1 MSQQDLSQYVD
12 AVRDEQ
18 TPAPGASPAG
28 ELSGAATSDTDAFE
42 TPGAEA
48 FPGDGVDVDGRATLS
63 VEVCLPDGDE
73 ETVRFARVAGEGGVG
88 RSELDAPEAAAATLT
103 DAVGSPAVL
112 TGGGRVVGDQRY
124 GFGSLE
130 SVTAEGDSIR
140 VEIDEKHAI
149 NGRPKDDPRTPILG
163 SWQVY
168 LPATGAEAETIANA
182 IRAYQTG
189 ETDHFRASQ
198 RRRANKRERLYERFR
213 SLSPGDTVSTPAYA
227 TDLTVIS
234 HSYDVWATGVST
246 LRGSTDK
253 QVHAVVV
260 SNPRGGFY
268 QLGIQQSCSDDELPT
283 CYLSRSLKHVP
294 TPNTEFS
301 VEDRFTADDCAV
313 EGGSPADDAPF
324 AIPDRAADESPLP
337 AKCRRESLR
346 DFNGIGENTAREV
359 FKTAG
364 TTCAHEIAYALYG
377 EGDVDAAAGAVAEA
391 IKTSP
396 KHNEVFNRLKDIHN
410 DTLK

>member
-12 AVRDEQ
+12 GVRDEQ
-18 TPAPGASPAG
+18 TPTPVASPAG
-28 ELSGAATSDTDAFE
+28 EPSEAATPETDAFAI
-42 TPGAEA
+42 PDAEA
-48 FPGDGVDVDGRATLS
+48 FPGDGIDVDGRATLS

-73 ETVRFARVAGEGGVG
+73 ERVRFVRVAGKGGMG
-88 RSELDAPEAAAATLT
+88 AAELDAPEEAAATLT
-103 DAVGSPAVL
+103 DAVGSPIVL

-140 VEIDEKHAI
+140 VEVDERHAI
-149 NGRPKDDPRTPILG
+149 NGRPEDDPRTPILG
-163 SWQVY
+163 SWQVF
-168 LPATGAEAETIANA
+168 LPSTVEEAETIATA
-182 IRAYQTG
+182 IRAFRSS
-189 ETDHFRASQ
+189 EMDHFRASE
-198 RRRANKRERLYERFR
+198 RRRANKREQMYERFR
-213 SLSPGDTVSTPAYA
+213 SLTPGDTVSTPAYA

-234 HSYDVWATGVST
+234 HVYDVWATGVST

-260 SNPRGGFY
+260 SNPRGSIH
-268 QLGIQQSCSDDELPT
+268 QLGIQQSCADDELPT

-294 TPNTEFS
+294 TPNTEFT
-301 VEDRFTADDCAV
+301 VEDRFTADDCEV
-313 EGGSPADDAPF
+313 EEGSPADDAPL
-324 AIPDRAADESPLP
+324 AIPDREVDESPLP
-337 AKCRRESLR
+337 PECRRESLR
-346 DFNGIGENTAREV
+346 DFEGVGDNTAREV

-377 EGDVDAAAGAVAEA
+377 AGEVDAAPGAIAEA

-396 KHNEVFNRLKDIHN
+396 NHSEVFDRLNDIYA
-410 DTLK
+410 DTIK